1 MHHSWFGRA
10 EPAPR
15 AAHRLFCLPYAGG
28 SAASY
33 RDWHALAPD
42 GVQVC
47 PVELPGRGGRFGE
60 PALTRMRPLADA
72 LTGALAPYLDRPF
85 AVFGHSMG
93 GLLAFELTRTLRR
106 RGLRLPAH
114 LFVSAVAA
122 PDVPRARPPVHH
134 ATDAQ
139 VVDELRLLGGTP
151 PELLDD
157 KEVMELMLPV
167 IRADFSVLETY
178 EYRPGPPLPVPLTVL
193 GGADDPLVPVRSL
206 DGWRRQSAAGAR
218 LRVLP
223 GGHFYVS
230 PAASDVMAL
239 IAETLATAPAPR
251 RPAAGDSGPQPSAL
265 SGGPR
270 P

>member
-1 MHHSWFGRA
+1 MHNSWFGRA

-42 GVQVC
+42 GIQVC

-60 PALTRMRPLADA
+60 PTLTRLRPLVDA
-72 LTGALAPYLDRPF
+72 LAGALAPYLDRPF

-93 GLLAFELTRTLRR
+93 GLLAFELARTLRR
-106 RGLRLPAH
+106 RGLPLPAH
-114 LFVSAVAA
+114 LFVSAAAA
-122 PDVPRARPPVHH
+122 PDLPRSRPPVHH
-134 ATDAQ
+134 ATDAE
-139 VVDELRLLGGTP
+139 VMDELRLLGGTP

-178 EYRPGPPLPVPLTVL
+178 EYRPGPPLPVPLTVF

-206 DGWRRQSAAGAR
+206 DGWRRQSAAAR
-218 LRVLP
+218 LHVLP
-223 GGHFYVS
+223 GGHFFVS
-230 PAASDVMAL
+230 PAAAGVMAV
-239 IAETLATAPAPR
+239 IADTLAATPATATATATPAPHGL
-251 RPAAGDSGPQPSAL
+251 AAGA
-265 SGGPR
+265 
-270 P
+270 